1 MSEVNEAR
9 IDELQKTVSGDTD
22 VTSHQLLLT
31 KL

>member
-1 MSEVNEAR
+1 MSDANEIR

-22 VTSHQLLLT
+22 VTFHQLLLT